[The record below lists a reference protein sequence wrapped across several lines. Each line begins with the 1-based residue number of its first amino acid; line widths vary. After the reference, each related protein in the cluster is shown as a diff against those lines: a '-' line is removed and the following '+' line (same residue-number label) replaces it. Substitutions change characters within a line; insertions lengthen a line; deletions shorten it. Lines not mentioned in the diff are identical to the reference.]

1 MELSKIPV
9 VCDFSDVFPDKLPGL
24 PPNREVEFE
33 IELVPGTAPL
43 SRRPYQMPSNELT
56 ELKV

>member
-1 MELSKIPV
+1 MKLSKIPV
-9 VCDFSDVFPDKLPGL
+9 VCDFSDVFPDELPGL

-33 IELVPGTAPL
+33 IELVPRTTPL
-43 SRRPYQMPSNELT
+43 SRRPYQMPSNELI